1 MEAKKTL
8 NIYSERILD
17 VDQAL
22 DVMLR
27 GGSLD
32 MAVIDDSIEVERF
45 NTARL
50 GQILLSPTDKGD
62 VGEYHAARSDI
73 WFIPKKYITVDI
85 LEFLLEKCHTEEER
99 ARVILEYD
107 LFDEHGL
114 VILLK
119 FFVYMVDH
127 FRENN
132 IIWGVGRGSSVASY
146 VLYLIGVHRI
156 DSIKYNL
163 DLTEFFK

>member
-1 MEAKKTL
+1 METEKTL
-8 NIYSERILD
+8 NIYSECILD
-17 VDQAL
+17 VDRAL

-32 MAVIDDSIEVERF
+32 MAVIDDPVEVEQF

-50 GQILLSPTDKGD
+50 GQVLLSPTDKGD

-73 WFIPKKYITVDI
+73 WFIPKKYIEVDV
-85 LEFLLEKCHTEEER
+85 LGFLLEKCHTEE
-99 ARVILEYD
+99 ARVRVTLEYG
-107 LFDEHGL
+107 LFDERGL
-114 VILLK
+114 VTLLK